1 MLKYVKKCKVGLNPT
16 THKAC

>member
-1 MLKYVKKCKVGLNPT
+1 MLKYVKKCKVGLNLT